1 MKPTPKPVC
10 RTLAAALALALAL
23 TAGCT
28 IRPEPL
34 SDDEHRARVAEDR
47 KAIASEF
54 VPVSAPLTLPEAIAR
69 ALKYNYENRLALM
82 ESVLQDRQLSVAN
95 FAMLPRLAVNAGYS
109 ARDNDLASVSQDVYP
124 ERHPRENNYQT
135 SNDRAHHFADLTFT
149 WNLLD
154 FGVGYYQARQQADR
168 VLVARERRRKV
179 VNNIVKEVTA
189 AYWRAATAE
198 RLLPQVRPVLARAE
212 QALRASRSIEQDQLQ
227 PLIPTL
233 EYRRNL
239 LQVVGQ
245 LRKLAADLEV
255 SKAQLAGLINVPAG
269 APLPI
274 AVPARS
280 EALPGAMQASL
291 EQLETV
297 GLHYRPDLREEA
309 YQARID
315 RLGDDAK
322 RTLQTASVIGKE
334 FSGAILS
341 AVAVADERDALSS
354 PRLAAALDALR
365 AGEFVH
371 ETALYPEVE
380 YAFKHP
386 LTQEVAYRSQLGARR
401 AQVHAAVARA
411 IEQLHA
417 DKLDERAALLAY
429 HWEQA
434 GEALVAAQWYAR
446 SARVAGFDS
455 PVEAVRHWEK
465 VWEILAAA
473 PPSDAGVTLRR
484 EAATQLLL
492 FGWRLGMSG
501 ERVSEIFAAGNQ
513 LARAAGDVRE
523 QVCLHYS
530 FALFHALDGDP
541 RRGFPIFEAG
551 VAMADATGEPELRSH
566 GVIDAPLRAAV
577 WDRGLRELVGPSAL
591 ALAAAA

>member
-274 AVPARS
+274 AVPSRS

-315 RLGDDAK
+315 RLGVRKEMIRLLPGLSLLGSTSYDSNSYLLNRTWAEAGVRATWNLVNLAAGPSTIDAAEAQVEVDLWRRRALSIAAIVQINVAWQQYRRALDGYDSADALNDIEGK
-322 RTLQTASVIGKE
+322 LLRAVANAETAE
-334 FSGAILS
+334 AQSGFDRIRRELS
-341 AVAVADERDALSS
+341 ALSAQLDRDRALAE
-354 PRLAAALDALR
+354 LYAALANVYVSVGIDPYDGPIDGVELPEMTRTVAANLALWR
-365 AGEFVH
+365 AGR
-371 ETALYPEVE
+371 LPE
-380 YAFKHP
+380 
-386 LTQEVAYRSQLGARR
+386 
-401 AQVHAAVARA
+401 
-411 IEQLHA
+411 
-417 DKLDERAALLAY
+417 AALK
-429 HWEQA
+429 
-434 GEALVAAQWYAR
+434 AAT
-446 SARVAGFDS
+446 
-455 PVEAVRHWEK
+455 E
-465 VWEILAAA
+465 AAA
-473 PPSDAGVTLRR
+473 PP
-484 EAATQLLL
+484 AAPATADQP
-492 FGWRLGMSG
+492 
-501 ERVSEIFAAGNQ
+501 VPVPVPATAPK
-513 LARAAGDVRE
+513 LAD
-523 QVCLHYS
+523 
-530 FALFHALDGDP
+530 
-541 RRGFPIFEAG
+541 
-551 VAMADATGEPELRSH
+551 TGASR
-566 GVIDAPLRAAV
+566 
-577 WDRGLRELVGPSAL
+577 
-591 ALAAAA
+591 

>member
-315 RLGDDAK
+315 RLGVRKEMIRLLPGLSLLGSTSYDSNSYLLNRTWAEAGVRATWNLVNLAAGPSTIDAAEAQVEVDLWRRRALSIAAIVQINVAWQQYRRALDGYDSADALNDIEGK
-322 RTLQTASVIGKE
+322 LLRAVANAETAE
-334 FSGAILS
+334 AQSGFDRIRRELS
-341 AVAVADERDALSS
+341 ALSAQLDRDRALAE
-354 PRLAAALDALR
+354 LYAALANVYVSVGIDPYDGPIDGVELPEMTRTVAANLALWR
-365 AGEFVH
+365 AGR
-371 ETALYPEVE
+371 LPE
-380 YAFKHP
+380 
-386 LTQEVAYRSQLGARR
+386 
-401 AQVHAAVARA
+401 
-411 IEQLHA
+411 
-417 DKLDERAALLAY
+417 AALK
-429 HWEQA
+429 
-434 GEALVAAQWYAR
+434 AAT
-446 SARVAGFDS
+446 
-455 PVEAVRHWEK
+455 E
-465 VWEILAAA
+465 AAA
-473 PPSDAGVTLRR
+473 PP
-484 EAATQLLL
+484 AAPATADQP
-492 FGWRLGMSG
+492 
-501 ERVSEIFAAGNQ
+501 VPTPATAPK
-513 LARAAGDVRE
+513 LAD
-523 QVCLHYS
+523 
-530 FALFHALDGDP
+530 
-541 RRGFPIFEAG
+541 
-551 VAMADATGEPELRSH
+551 TGASR
-566 GVIDAPLRAAV
+566 
-577 WDRGLRELVGPSAL
+577 
-591 ALAAAA
+591 

>member
-315 RLGDDAK
+315 RLGVRKEMIRLLPGLSLLGSTSYDSNSYLLNRTWAEAGVRATWNLVNLAAGPSTIDAAEAQVEVDLWRRRALSIAAIVQINVAWQQYRRALDGYDSADALNDIEGK
-322 RTLQTASVIGKE
+322 LLRAVANAETAE
-334 FSGAILS
+334 AQSGFDRIRRELS
-341 AVAVADERDALSS
+341 ALSAQLDRDRALAE
-354 PRLAAALDALR
+354 LYAALANVYVSVGIDPYDGPIDGVELPEMTRTVAANLALWR
-365 AGEFVH
+365 AGR
-371 ETALYPEVE
+371 LPE
-380 YAFKHP
+380 
-386 LTQEVAYRSQLGARR
+386 
-401 AQVHAAVARA
+401 
-411 IEQLHA
+411 
-417 DKLDERAALLAY
+417 AALK
-429 HWEQA
+429 
-434 GEALVAAQWYAR
+434 AAT
-446 SARVAGFDS
+446 
-455 PVEAVRHWEK
+455 E
-465 VWEILAAA
+465 AAA
-473 PPSDAGVTLRR
+473 PP
-484 EAATQLLL
+484 AAPATADQP
-492 FGWRLGMSG
+492 
-501 ERVSEIFAAGNQ
+501 VPVPVPATAPK
-513 LARAAGDVRE
+513 LAD
-523 QVCLHYS
+523 
-530 FALFHALDGDP
+530 
-541 RRGFPIFEAG
+541 
-551 VAMADATGEPELRSH
+551 TGASR
-566 GVIDAPLRAAV
+566 
-577 WDRGLRELVGPSAL
+577 
-591 ALAAAA
+591 

>member
-1 MKPTPKPVC
+1 MPNRTLRPGPVPIMKPTPKPVC
-10 RTLAAALALALAL
+10 RTLAAALALAL

-274 AVPARS
+274 AVPTRS

-315 RLGDDAK
+315 RLGVRKEMIRLLPGLSLLGSTSYDSNSYLLNRTWAEAGVRATWNLVNLAAGPSTIDAAEAQVEVDLW
-322 RTLQTASVIGKE
+322 R
-334 FSGAILS
+334 
-341 AVAVADERDALSS
+341 RRALSI
-354 PRLAAALDALR
+354 AAI
-365 AGEFVH
+365 V
-371 ETALYPEVE
+371 
-380 YAFKHP
+380 
-386 LTQEVAYRSQLGARR
+386 QINVAWQQYRR
-401 AQVHAAVARA
+401 
-411 IEQLHA
+411 
-417 DKLDERAALLAY
+417 
-429 HWEQA
+429 
-434 GEALVAAQWYAR
+434 
-446 SARVAGFDS
+446 
-455 PVEAVRHWEK
+455 
-465 VWEILAAA
+465 
-473 PPSDAGVTLRR
+473 
-484 EAATQLLL
+484 
-492 FGWRLGMSG
+492 
-501 ERVSEIFAAGNQ
+501 
-513 LARAAGDVRE
+513 
-523 QVCLHYS
+523 
-530 FALFHALDGDP
+530 ALDGYDS
-541 RRGFPIFEAG
+541 
-551 VAMADATGEPELRSH
+551 ADALNDIEGKL
-566 GVIDAPLRAAV
+566 LRAVANAETAEAQSGF
-577 WDRGLRELVGPSAL
+577 DRIRRELSAL
-591 ALAAAA
+591 SAQLDRDRALAELYAALANVYVSVGIDPYDGPIDGVELPEMTRTVAANLALWRAGRLPEAALKAATEAAVPPAAPATADQPVPTPATAPKLADTGASR

>member
-10 RTLAAALALALAL
+10 RTLAAALALAL

-280 EALPGAMQASL
+280 EALPGAMQATL

-315 RLGDDAK
+315 RLGVRKEMIRLLPGLSLLGSTSYDSNSYLLNRTWAEAGVRATWNLVNLAAGPSTIDAAEAQVEVDLWRRRALSIAAIVQINVAWQQYRRALDGYDSADALNDIEGK
-322 RTLQTASVIGKE
+322 LLRAVANAETAE
-334 FSGAILS
+334 AQSGFDRIRRELS
-341 AVAVADERDALSS
+341 ALSAQLDRDRALAE
-354 PRLAAALDALR
+354 LYAALANVYVSVGIDPYDGPIDGVELPEMTRTVAANLALWR
-365 AGEFVH
+365 AGR
-371 ETALYPEVE
+371 LPE
-380 YAFKHP
+380 
-386 LTQEVAYRSQLGARR
+386 
-401 AQVHAAVARA
+401 
-411 IEQLHA
+411 
-417 DKLDERAALLAY
+417 AALK
-429 HWEQA
+429 
-434 GEALVAAQWYAR
+434 AAT
-446 SARVAGFDS
+446 
-455 PVEAVRHWEK
+455 E
-465 VWEILAAA
+465 AAA
-473 PPSDAGVTLRR
+473 PP
-484 EAATQLLL
+484 AAPATADQP
-492 FGWRLGMSG
+492 
-501 ERVSEIFAAGNQ
+501 VPVPATAPK
-513 LARAAGDVRE
+513 LAD
-523 QVCLHYS
+523 
-530 FALFHALDGDP
+530 
-541 RRGFPIFEAG
+541 
-551 VAMADATGEPELRSH
+551 TGASR
-566 GVIDAPLRAAV
+566 
-577 WDRGLRELVGPSAL
+577 
-591 ALAAAA
+591 

>member
-274 AVPARS
+274 AVPSRS

-315 RLGDDAK
+315 RLGVRKEMIRLLPGLSLLGSTSYDSNSYLLNRTWAEAGVRATWNLVNLAAGPSTIDAAEAQVEVDLWRRRALSIAAIVQINVAWQQYRRALDGYDSADALNDIEGK
-322 RTLQTASVIGKE
+322 LLRAVANAETAE
-334 FSGAILS
+334 AQSGFDRIRRELS
-341 AVAVADERDALSS
+341 ALSAQLDRDRALAE
-354 PRLAAALDALR
+354 LYAALANVYVSVGIDPYDGPIDGVELPEMTRTVAANLALWR
-365 AGEFVH
+365 AGR
-371 ETALYPEVE
+371 LPE
-380 YAFKHP
+380 
-386 LTQEVAYRSQLGARR
+386 
-401 AQVHAAVARA
+401 
-411 IEQLHA
+411 
-417 DKLDERAALLAY
+417 AALK
-429 HWEQA
+429 
-434 GEALVAAQWYAR
+434 AAT
-446 SARVAGFDS
+446 
-455 PVEAVRHWEK
+455 E
-465 VWEILAAA
+465 AAA
-473 PPSDAGVTLRR
+473 PP
-484 EAATQLLL
+484 AAPATADQP
-492 FGWRLGMSG
+492 
-501 ERVSEIFAAGNQ
+501 VPTPATAPK
-513 LARAAGDVRE
+513 LAD
-523 QVCLHYS
+523 
-530 FALFHALDGDP
+530 
-541 RRGFPIFEAG
+541 
-551 VAMADATGEPELRSH
+551 TGASR
-566 GVIDAPLRAAV
+566 
-577 WDRGLRELVGPSAL
+577 
-591 ALAAAA
+591 

>member
-10 RTLAAALALALAL
+10 RTLAAALALAL

-274 AVPARS
+274 AVPSRS

-315 RLGDDAK
+315 RLGVRKEMIRLLPGLSLLGSTSYDSNSYLLNRTWAEAGVRATWNLVNLAAGPSTIDAAEAQVEVDLWRRRALSIAAIVQINVAWQQYRRALDGYDSADALNDIEGK
-322 RTLQTASVIGKE
+322 LLRAVANAETAE
-334 FSGAILS
+334 AQSGFDRIRRELS
-341 AVAVADERDALSS
+341 ALSAQLDRDRALAE
-354 PRLAAALDALR
+354 LYAALANVYVSVGIDPYDGPIDGVELPEMTRTVAANLALWR
-365 AGEFVH
+365 AGR
-371 ETALYPEVE
+371 LPEV
-380 YAFKHP
+380 ALK
-386 LTQEVAYRSQLGARR
+386 
-401 AQVHAAVARA
+401 AAT
-411 IEQLHA
+411 E
-417 DKLDERAALLAY
+417 
-429 HWEQA
+429 
-434 GEALVAAQWYAR
+434 
-446 SARVAGFDS
+446 
-455 PVEAVRHWEK
+455 
-465 VWEILAAA
+465 AAA
-473 PPSDAGVTLRR
+473 PP
-484 EAATQLLL
+484 AAPATADQP
-492 FGWRLGMSG
+492 
-501 ERVSEIFAAGNQ
+501 VPVPVPATAPK
-513 LARAAGDVRE
+513 LAD
-523 QVCLHYS
+523 
-530 FALFHALDGDP
+530 
-541 RRGFPIFEAG
+541 
-551 VAMADATGEPELRSH
+551 TGASR
-566 GVIDAPLRAAV
+566 
-577 WDRGLRELVGPSAL
+577 
-591 ALAAAA
+591 

>member
-10 RTLAAALALALAL
+10 RTLAAALALAL

-274 AVPARS
+274 AVPTRS

-315 RLGDDAK
+315 RLGVRKEMIRLLPGLSLLGSTSYDSNSYLLNRTWAEAGVRATWNLVNLAAGPSTIDAAEAQVEVDLW
-322 RTLQTASVIGKE
+322 R
-334 FSGAILS
+334 
-341 AVAVADERDALSS
+341 RRALSI
-354 PRLAAALDALR
+354 AAI
-365 AGEFVH
+365 V
-371 ETALYPEVE
+371 
-380 YAFKHP
+380 
-386 LTQEVAYRSQLGARR
+386 QINVAWQQYRR
-401 AQVHAAVARA
+401 
-411 IEQLHA
+411 
-417 DKLDERAALLAY
+417 
-429 HWEQA
+429 
-434 GEALVAAQWYAR
+434 
-446 SARVAGFDS
+446 
-455 PVEAVRHWEK
+455 
-465 VWEILAAA
+465 
-473 PPSDAGVTLRR
+473 
-484 EAATQLLL
+484 
-492 FGWRLGMSG
+492 
-501 ERVSEIFAAGNQ
+501 
-513 LARAAGDVRE
+513 
-523 QVCLHYS
+523 
-530 FALFHALDGDP
+530 ALDGYDS
-541 RRGFPIFEAG
+541 
-551 VAMADATGEPELRSH
+551 ADALNDIEGKL
-566 GVIDAPLRAAV
+566 LRAVANAETAEAQSGF
-577 WDRGLRELVGPSAL
+577 DRIRRELSAL
-591 ALAAAA
+591 SAQLDRDRALAELYAALANVYVSVGIDPYDGPIDGVELPEMTRTVAANLALWRAGRLPEAALKAATEAAVPPAAPATADQPVPTPATAPKLADTGASR

>member
-10 RTLAAALALALAL
+10 RTLAAALALAL

-274 AVPARS
+274 AVPSRS

-315 RLGDDAK
+315 RLGVRKEMIRLLPGLSLLGSTSYDSNSYLLNRTWAEAGVRATWNLVNLAAGPSTIDAAEAQVEVDLWRRRALSIAAIVQINVAWQQYRRALDGYDSADALNDIEGK
-322 RTLQTASVIGKE
+322 LLRAVANAETAE
-334 FSGAILS
+334 AQSGFDRIRRELS
-341 AVAVADERDALSS
+341 ALSAQLDRDRALAE
-354 PRLAAALDALR
+354 LYAALANVYVSVGIDPYDGPIDGVELPEMTRTVAANLALWR
-365 AGEFVH
+365 AGR
-371 ETALYPEVE
+371 LPE
-380 YAFKHP
+380 
-386 LTQEVAYRSQLGARR
+386 
-401 AQVHAAVARA
+401 
-411 IEQLHA
+411 
-417 DKLDERAALLAY
+417 AALK
-429 HWEQA
+429 
-434 GEALVAAQWYAR
+434 AAT
-446 SARVAGFDS
+446 
-455 PVEAVRHWEK
+455 E
-465 VWEILAAA
+465 AAA
-473 PPSDAGVTLRR
+473 PP
-484 EAATQLLL
+484 AAPATADQP
-492 FGWRLGMSG
+492 
-501 ERVSEIFAAGNQ
+501 VPVPTPATAPK
-513 LARAAGDVRE
+513 LAD
-523 QVCLHYS
+523 
-530 FALFHALDGDP
+530 
-541 RRGFPIFEAG
+541 
-551 VAMADATGEPELRSH
+551 TGASR
-566 GVIDAPLRAAV
+566 
-577 WDRGLRELVGPSAL
+577 
-591 ALAAAA
+591 

>member
-10 RTLAAALALALAL
+10 RTLAATLALALAL

-47 KAIASEF
+47 KAITSEF

-274 AVPARS
+274 AVPSRS

-315 RLGDDAK
+315 RLGVRKEMIRLLPGLSLLGSTSYDSNSYLLNRTWAEAGVRATWNLVNLAAGPSTIDAAEAQVEVDLWRRRALSIAAIVQINVAWQQYRRALDGYDSADALNDIEGK
-322 RTLQTASVIGKE
+322 LLRAVANAETAE
-334 FSGAILS
+334 AQSGFDRIRRELS
-341 AVAVADERDALSS
+341 ALSAQLDRDRALAE
-354 PRLAAALDALR
+354 LYAALANVYVSVGIDPYDGPIDGVELPEMTRTVAANLALWR
-365 AGEFVH
+365 AGR
-371 ETALYPEVE
+371 LPE
-380 YAFKHP
+380 
-386 LTQEVAYRSQLGARR
+386 
-401 AQVHAAVARA
+401 
-411 IEQLHA
+411 
-417 DKLDERAALLAY
+417 AALK
-429 HWEQA
+429 
-434 GEALVAAQWYAR
+434 AAT
-446 SARVAGFDS
+446 
-455 PVEAVRHWEK
+455 E
-465 VWEILAAA
+465 AAA
-473 PPSDAGVTLRR
+473 PP
-484 EAATQLLL
+484 AAPATADQP
-492 FGWRLGMSG
+492 
-501 ERVSEIFAAGNQ
+501 VPTPATAPK
-513 LARAAGDVRE
+513 LAD
-523 QVCLHYS
+523 
-530 FALFHALDGDP
+530 
-541 RRGFPIFEAG
+541 
-551 VAMADATGEPELRSH
+551 TGASR
-566 GVIDAPLRAAV
+566 
-577 WDRGLRELVGPSAL
+577 
-591 ALAAAA
+591 

>member
-274 AVPARS
+274 AVPSRS

-315 RLGDDAK
+315 RLGVRKEMIRLLPGLSLLGSTSYDSNSYLLNRTWAEAGVRATWNLVNLAAGPSTIDAAEAQVEVDLW
-322 RTLQTASVIGKE
+322 R
-334 FSGAILS
+334 
-341 AVAVADERDALSS
+341 RRALSI
-354 PRLAAALDALR
+354 AAI
-365 AGEFVH
+365 V
-371 ETALYPEVE
+371 
-380 YAFKHP
+380 
-386 LTQEVAYRSQLGARR
+386 QINVAWQQYRR
-401 AQVHAAVARA
+401 
-411 IEQLHA
+411 
-417 DKLDERAALLAY
+417 
-429 HWEQA
+429 
-434 GEALVAAQWYAR
+434 
-446 SARVAGFDS
+446 
-455 PVEAVRHWEK
+455 
-465 VWEILAAA
+465 
-473 PPSDAGVTLRR
+473 
-484 EAATQLLL
+484 
-492 FGWRLGMSG
+492 
-501 ERVSEIFAAGNQ
+501 
-513 LARAAGDVRE
+513 
-523 QVCLHYS
+523 
-530 FALFHALDGDP
+530 ALDGYDS
-541 RRGFPIFEAG
+541 
-551 VAMADATGEPELRSH
+551 ADALNDIEGKL
-566 GVIDAPLRAAV
+566 LRAVANAETAEAQSGF
-577 WDRGLRELVGPSAL
+577 DRIRRELSAL
-591 ALAAAA
+591 SAQLDRDRALAELYAALANVYVSVGIDPYDGPIDGVELPEMTRTVAANLALWRAGRLPEAALKAATEAAVPPAAPATADQPVPTPATAPKLADTGASR

>member
-274 AVPARS
+274 AVPSRS

-315 RLGDDAK
+315 RLGVRKEMIRLLPGLSLLGSTSYDSNSYLLNRTWAEAGVRATWNLVNLAAGPSTIDAAEAQVEVDLWRRRALSIAAIVQINVAWQQYRRALDGYDSADALNDIEGK
-322 RTLQTASVIGKE
+322 LLRAVANAETAE
-334 FSGAILS
+334 AQSGFDRIRRELS
-341 AVAVADERDALSS
+341 ALSAQLDRDRALAE
-354 PRLAAALDALR
+354 LYAALANVYVSVGIDPYDGPIDGVELPEMTRTVAANLALWR
-365 AGEFVH
+365 AGR
-371 ETALYPEVE
+371 LPE
-380 YAFKHP
+380 
-386 LTQEVAYRSQLGARR
+386 
-401 AQVHAAVARA
+401 
-411 IEQLHA
+411 
-417 DKLDERAALLAY
+417 AALK
-429 HWEQA
+429 
-434 GEALVAAQWYAR
+434 AAT
-446 SARVAGFDS
+446 
-455 PVEAVRHWEK
+455 E
-465 VWEILAAA
+465 AAA
-473 PPSDAGVTLRR
+473 PP
-484 EAATQLLL
+484 AAPATADQP
-492 FGWRLGMSG
+492 
-501 ERVSEIFAAGNQ
+501 VPVPATAPK
-513 LARAAGDVRE
+513 LAD
-523 QVCLHYS
+523 
-530 FALFHALDGDP
+530 
-541 RRGFPIFEAG
+541 
-551 VAMADATGEPELRSH
+551 TGASR
-566 GVIDAPLRAAV
+566 
-577 WDRGLRELVGPSAL
+577 
-591 ALAAAA
+591 

>member
-10 RTLAAALALALAL
+10 RTLAAALALAL

-274 AVPARS
+274 AVPSRS

-315 RLGDDAK
+315 RLGVRKEMIRLLPGLSLLGSTSYDSNSYLLNRTWAEAGVRATWNLVNLAAGPSTIDAAEAQVEVDLWRRRALSIAAIVQINVAWQQYRRALDGYDSADALNAIEGK
-322 RTLQTASVIGKE
+322 LLRAVANAETAE
-334 FSGAILS
+334 AQSGFDRIRRELS
-341 AVAVADERDALSS
+341 ALSAQLDRDRALAE
-354 PRLAAALDALR
+354 LYAALANVYVSVGIDPYDGPIDGVELPEMTRTVAANLALWR
-365 AGEFVH
+365 AGR
-371 ETALYPEVE
+371 LPE
-380 YAFKHP
+380 
-386 LTQEVAYRSQLGARR
+386 
-401 AQVHAAVARA
+401 
-411 IEQLHA
+411 
-417 DKLDERAALLAY
+417 AALK
-429 HWEQA
+429 
-434 GEALVAAQWYAR
+434 AAT
-446 SARVAGFDS
+446 
-455 PVEAVRHWEK
+455 E
-465 VWEILAAA
+465 AAA
-473 PPSDAGVTLRR
+473 PP
-484 EAATQLLL
+484 AAPATADQP
-492 FGWRLGMSG
+492 
-501 ERVSEIFAAGNQ
+501 VPVPVPATAPK
-513 LARAAGDVRE
+513 LAD
-523 QVCLHYS
+523 
-530 FALFHALDGDP
+530 
-541 RRGFPIFEAG
+541 
-551 VAMADATGEPELRSH
+551 TGASR
-566 GVIDAPLRAAV
+566 
-577 WDRGLRELVGPSAL
+577 
-591 ALAAAA
+591 

>member
-10 RTLAAALALALAL
+10 RTLAAALALAL

-315 RLGDDAK
+315 RLGVRKEMIRLLPGLSLLGSTSYDSNSYLLNRTWAEAGVRATWNLVNLAAGPSTIDAAEAQVEVDLWRRRALSIAAIVQINVAWQQYRRALDGYDSADALNDIEGK
-322 RTLQTASVIGKE
+322 LLRAVANAETAE
-334 FSGAILS
+334 AQSGFDRIRRELS
-341 AVAVADERDALSS
+341 ALSAQLDRDRALAE
-354 PRLAAALDALR
+354 LYAALANVYVSVGIDPYDGPIDGVELPEMTRTVAANLALWR
-365 AGEFVH
+365 AGR
-371 ETALYPEVE
+371 LPE
-380 YAFKHP
+380 
-386 LTQEVAYRSQLGARR
+386 
-401 AQVHAAVARA
+401 
-411 IEQLHA
+411 
-417 DKLDERAALLAY
+417 AALK
-429 HWEQA
+429 
-434 GEALVAAQWYAR
+434 AAT
-446 SARVAGFDS
+446 
-455 PVEAVRHWEK
+455 E
-465 VWEILAAA
+465 AAA
-473 PPSDAGVTLRR
+473 PP
-484 EAATQLLL
+484 AAPATADQP
-492 FGWRLGMSG
+492 
-501 ERVSEIFAAGNQ
+501 VPTPATAPK
-513 LARAAGDVRE
+513 LAD
-523 QVCLHYS
+523 
-530 FALFHALDGDP
+530 
-541 RRGFPIFEAG
+541 
-551 VAMADATGEPELRSH
+551 TGASR
-566 GVIDAPLRAAV
+566 
-577 WDRGLRELVGPSAL
+577 
-591 ALAAAA
+591 

>member
-109 ARDNDLASVSQDVYP
+109 ARDNDLASFSQDVYP

-274 AVPARS
+274 AVPSRS

-315 RLGDDAK
+315 RLGVRKEMIRLLPGLSLLGSTSYDSNSYLLNRTWAEAGVRATWNLVNLAAGPSTIDAAEAQVEVDLW
-322 RTLQTASVIGKE
+322 R
-334 FSGAILS
+334 
-341 AVAVADERDALSS
+341 RRALSI
-354 PRLAAALDALR
+354 AAI
-365 AGEFVH
+365 V
-371 ETALYPEVE
+371 
-380 YAFKHP
+380 
-386 LTQEVAYRSQLGARR
+386 QINVAWQQYRR
-401 AQVHAAVARA
+401 
-411 IEQLHA
+411 
-417 DKLDERAALLAY
+417 
-429 HWEQA
+429 
-434 GEALVAAQWYAR
+434 
-446 SARVAGFDS
+446 
-455 PVEAVRHWEK
+455 
-465 VWEILAAA
+465 
-473 PPSDAGVTLRR
+473 
-484 EAATQLLL
+484 
-492 FGWRLGMSG
+492 
-501 ERVSEIFAAGNQ
+501 
-513 LARAAGDVRE
+513 
-523 QVCLHYS
+523 
-530 FALFHALDGDP
+530 ALDGYDS
-541 RRGFPIFEAG
+541 
-551 VAMADATGEPELRSH
+551 ADALNDIEGKL
-566 GVIDAPLRAAV
+566 LRAVANAETAEAQSGF
-577 WDRGLRELVGPSAL
+577 DRIRRELSAL
-591 ALAAAA
+591 SAQLDRDRALAELYAALANVYVSVGIDPYDGPIDGVELPEMTRTVAANLALWRAGRLPEAALKAATEAAVPPAAPATADQPVPTPATAPKLADTGASR

>member
-10 RTLAAALALALAL
+10 RTLAAALALAL

-274 AVPARS
+274 AVPSRS

-315 RLGDDAK
+315 RLGVRKEMIRLLPGLSLLGSTSYDSNSYLLNRTWAEAGVRATWNLVNLAAGPSTIDAAEAQVEVDLWRRRALSIAAIVQINVAWQQYRRALDGYDSADALNDIEGK
-322 RTLQTASVIGKE
+322 LLRAVANAETAE
-334 FSGAILS
+334 AQSGFDRIRRELS
-341 AVAVADERDALSS
+341 ALSAQLDRDRALAE
-354 PRLAAALDALR
+354 LYAALANVYVSVGIDPYDGPIDGVELPEMTRTVAANLALWR
-365 AGEFVH
+365 AGR
-371 ETALYPEVE
+371 LPE
-380 YAFKHP
+380 
-386 LTQEVAYRSQLGARR
+386 
-401 AQVHAAVARA
+401 
-411 IEQLHA
+411 
-417 DKLDERAALLAY
+417 AALK
-429 HWEQA
+429 
-434 GEALVAAQWYAR
+434 AAT
-446 SARVAGFDS
+446 
-455 PVEAVRHWEK
+455 E
-465 VWEILAAA
+465 AAA
-473 PPSDAGVTLRR
+473 PP
-484 EAATQLLL
+484 AAPATADQP
-492 FGWRLGMSG
+492 
-501 ERVSEIFAAGNQ
+501 VPTPATAPK
-513 LARAAGDVRE
+513 LAD
-523 QVCLHYS
+523 
-530 FALFHALDGDP
+530 
-541 RRGFPIFEAG
+541 
-551 VAMADATGEPELRSH
+551 TGASR
-566 GVIDAPLRAAV
+566 
-577 WDRGLRELVGPSAL
+577 
-591 ALAAAA
+591 

>member
-274 AVPARS
+274 AVPSRS

-315 RLGDDAK
+315 RLGVRKEMIRLLPGLSLLGSTSYDSNSYLLNRTWAEAGVRATWNLVNLAAGPSTIDAAEAQVEVDLWRRRALSIAAIVQINVAWQQYRRALDGYDSADALNDIEGK
-322 RTLQTASVIGKE
+322 LLRAVANAETAE
-334 FSGAILS
+334 AQSGFDRIRRELS
-341 AVAVADERDALSS
+341 ALSAQLDRDRALAE
-354 PRLAAALDALR
+354 LYAALANVYVSVGIDPYDGPIDGVELPEMTRTVAGNLALWR
-365 AGEFVH
+365 AGR
-371 ETALYPEVE
+371 LPEV
-380 YAFKHP
+380 ALK
-386 LTQEVAYRSQLGARR
+386 
-401 AQVHAAVARA
+401 AAT
-411 IEQLHA
+411 E
-417 DKLDERAALLAY
+417 
-429 HWEQA
+429 
-434 GEALVAAQWYAR
+434 
-446 SARVAGFDS
+446 
-455 PVEAVRHWEK
+455 
-465 VWEILAAA
+465 AAA
-473 PPSDAGVTLRR
+473 PP
-484 EAATQLLL
+484 AAPATADQP
-492 FGWRLGMSG
+492 
-501 ERVSEIFAAGNQ
+501 VPVPATAPK
-513 LARAAGDVRE
+513 LAD
-523 QVCLHYS
+523 
-530 FALFHALDGDP
+530 
-541 RRGFPIFEAG
+541 
-551 VAMADATGEPELRSH
+551 TGASR
-566 GVIDAPLRAAV
+566 
-577 WDRGLRELVGPSAL
+577 
-591 ALAAAA
+591 

>member
-10 RTLAAALALALAL
+10 RTLAAALALAL

-315 RLGDDAK
+315 RLGVRKEMIRLLPGLSLLGSTSYDSNSYLLNRTWAEAGVRATWNLVNLAAGPSTIDAAEAQVEVDLWRRRALSIAAIVQINVAWQQYRRALDGYDSADALNDIEGK
-322 RTLQTASVIGKE
+322 LLRAVANAETAE
-334 FSGAILS
+334 AQSGFDRIRRELS
-341 AVAVADERDALSS
+341 ALSAQLDRDRALAE
-354 PRLAAALDALR
+354 LYAALANVYVSVGIDPYDGPIDGVELPEMTRTVAANLALWR
-365 AGEFVH
+365 AGR
-371 ETALYPEVE
+371 LPE
-380 YAFKHP
+380 
-386 LTQEVAYRSQLGARR
+386 
-401 AQVHAAVARA
+401 
-411 IEQLHA
+411 
-417 DKLDERAALLAY
+417 AALK
-429 HWEQA
+429 
-434 GEALVAAQWYAR
+434 AAT
-446 SARVAGFDS
+446 
-455 PVEAVRHWEK
+455 E
-465 VWEILAAA
+465 AAA
-473 PPSDAGVTLRR
+473 PP
-484 EAATQLLL
+484 AAPATADQP
-492 FGWRLGMSG
+492 
-501 ERVSEIFAAGNQ
+501 VPVPATAPK
-513 LARAAGDVRE
+513 LAD
-523 QVCLHYS
+523 
-530 FALFHALDGDP
+530 
-541 RRGFPIFEAG
+541 
-551 VAMADATGEPELRSH
+551 TGASR
-566 GVIDAPLRAAV
+566 
-577 WDRGLRELVGPSAL
+577 
-591 ALAAAA
+591 

>member
-10 RTLAAALALALAL
+10 RTLAAALALAL

-274 AVPARS
+274 AVPSRS

-315 RLGDDAK
+315 RLGVRKEMIRLLPGLSLLGSTSYDSNSYLLNRTWAEAGVRATWNLVNLAAGPSTIDAAEAQVEVDLWRRRALSIAAIVQINVAWQQYRRALDGYDSADALNDIEGK
-322 RTLQTASVIGKE
+322 LLRAVANAETAE
-334 FSGAILS
+334 AQSGFDRIRRELS
-341 AVAVADERDALSS
+341 ALSAQLDRDRALAE
-354 PRLAAALDALR
+354 LYAALANVYVSVGIDPYDGPIDGVELPEMTRTVAGNLALWR
-365 AGEFVH
+365 AGR
-371 ETALYPEVE
+371 LPE
-380 YAFKHP
+380 
-386 LTQEVAYRSQLGARR
+386 
-401 AQVHAAVARA
+401 
-411 IEQLHA
+411 
-417 DKLDERAALLAY
+417 AALK
-429 HWEQA
+429 
-434 GEALVAAQWYAR
+434 AAT
-446 SARVAGFDS
+446 
-455 PVEAVRHWEK
+455 E
-465 VWEILAAA
+465 AAA
-473 PPSDAGVTLRR
+473 PP
-484 EAATQLLL
+484 AAPATADQP
-492 FGWRLGMSG
+492 
-501 ERVSEIFAAGNQ
+501 VPVPTPATAPK
-513 LARAAGDVRE
+513 LAD
-523 QVCLHYS
+523 
-530 FALFHALDGDP
+530 
-541 RRGFPIFEAG
+541 
-551 VAMADATGEPELRSH
+551 TGASR
-566 GVIDAPLRAAV
+566 
-577 WDRGLRELVGPSAL
+577 
-591 ALAAAA
+591 

>member
-274 AVPARS
+274 AVPSPS

-315 RLGDDAK
+315 RLGVRKEMIRLLPGLSLLGSTSYDSNSYLLNRTWAEAGVRATWNLVNLAAGPSTIDAAEAQVEVDLWRRRALSIAAIVQINVAWQQYRRALDGYDSADALNDIEGK
-322 RTLQTASVIGKE
+322 LLRAVANAETAE
-334 FSGAILS
+334 AQSGFDRIRRELS
-341 AVAVADERDALSS
+341 ALSAQLDRDRALAELYEALANIYVSVGIDPYDGPIDGVELPEMTRTVAANLALW
-354 PRLAAALDALR
+354 R
-365 AGEFVH
+365 AGR
-371 ETALYPEVE
+371 LPEV
-380 YAFKHP
+380 ALK
-386 LTQEVAYRSQLGARR
+386 
-401 AQVHAAVARA
+401 AAT
-411 IEQLHA
+411 E
-417 DKLDERAALLAY
+417 
-429 HWEQA
+429 
-434 GEALVAAQWYAR
+434 
-446 SARVAGFDS
+446 
-455 PVEAVRHWEK
+455 
-465 VWEILAAA
+465 AAA
-473 PPSDAGVTLRR
+473 PP
-484 EAATQLLL
+484 AAPATADQP
-492 FGWRLGMSG
+492 
-501 ERVSEIFAAGNQ
+501 VPVPVPATAPK
-513 LARAAGDVRE
+513 LAD
-523 QVCLHYS
+523 
-530 FALFHALDGDP
+530 
-541 RRGFPIFEAG
+541 
-551 VAMADATGEPELRSH
+551 TGASR
-566 GVIDAPLRAAV
+566 
-577 WDRGLRELVGPSAL
+577 
-591 ALAAAA
+591 

>member
-274 AVPARS
+274 AVPSRS

-315 RLGDDAK
+315 RLGVRKEMIRLLPGLSLLGSTSYDSNSYLLNRTWAEAGVRATWNLVNLAAGPSTIDAAEAQVEVDLWRRRALSIAAIVQINVAWQQYRRALDGYDSADALNDIEGK
-322 RTLQTASVIGKE
+322 LLRAVANAETAE
-334 FSGAILS
+334 AQSGFDRIRRELS
-341 AVAVADERDALSS
+341 ALSAQLDRDRALAE
-354 PRLAAALDALR
+354 LYAALANVYVSVGIDPYDGPIDGVELPEMTRTVAGNLALWR
-365 AGEFVH
+365 AGR
-371 ETALYPEVE
+371 LPE
-380 YAFKHP
+380 
-386 LTQEVAYRSQLGARR
+386 
-401 AQVHAAVARA
+401 
-411 IEQLHA
+411 
-417 DKLDERAALLAY
+417 AALK
-429 HWEQA
+429 
-434 GEALVAAQWYAR
+434 AAT
-446 SARVAGFDS
+446 
-455 PVEAVRHWEK
+455 E
-465 VWEILAAA
+465 AAA
-473 PPSDAGVTLRR
+473 PP
-484 EAATQLLL
+484 AAPATADQP
-492 FGWRLGMSG
+492 
-501 ERVSEIFAAGNQ
+501 VPVPVPATAPK
-513 LARAAGDVRE
+513 LAD
-523 QVCLHYS
+523 
-530 FALFHALDGDP
+530 
-541 RRGFPIFEAG
+541 
-551 VAMADATGEPELRSH
+551 TGASR
-566 GVIDAPLRAAV
+566 
-577 WDRGLRELVGPSAL
+577 
-591 ALAAAA
+591 

>member
-274 AVPARS
+274 AVPSRS

-315 RLGDDAK
+315 RLGVRKEMIRLLPGLSLLGSTSYDSNSYLLNRTWAEAGVRATWNLVNLAAGPSTIDAAEAQVEVDLWRRRALSIAAIVQINVAWQQYRRALDGYDSADALNDIEGK
-322 RTLQTASVIGKE
+322 LLRAVANAETAE
-334 FSGAILS
+334 AQSGFDRIRRELS
-341 AVAVADERDALSS
+341 ALSAQLDRDRALAE
-354 PRLAAALDALR
+354 LYAALANVYVSVGIDPYDGPIDGVELPEMTRTVAANLALWR
-365 AGEFVH
+365 AGR
-371 ETALYPEVE
+371 LPEV
-380 YAFKHP
+380 ALK
-386 LTQEVAYRSQLGARR
+386 
-401 AQVHAAVARA
+401 AAT
-411 IEQLHA
+411 E
-417 DKLDERAALLAY
+417 
-429 HWEQA
+429 
-434 GEALVAAQWYAR
+434 
-446 SARVAGFDS
+446 
-455 PVEAVRHWEK
+455 
-465 VWEILAAA
+465 AAA
-473 PPSDAGVTLRR
+473 PP
-484 EAATQLLL
+484 AAPATADQP
-492 FGWRLGMSG
+492 
-501 ERVSEIFAAGNQ
+501 VPVPVPATAPK
-513 LARAAGDVRE
+513 LAD
-523 QVCLHYS
+523 
-530 FALFHALDGDP
+530 
-541 RRGFPIFEAG
+541 
-551 VAMADATGEPELRSH
+551 TGASR
-566 GVIDAPLRAAV
+566 
-577 WDRGLRELVGPSAL
+577 
-591 ALAAAA
+591 

>member
-10 RTLAAALALALAL
+10 RTLAAALALAL

-274 AVPARS
+274 AVPSRS

-315 RLGDDAK
+315 RLGVRKEMIRLLPGLSLLGSTSYDSNSYLLNRTWAEAGVRATWNLVNLAAGPSTIDAAEAQVEVDLW
-322 RTLQTASVIGKE
+322 R
-334 FSGAILS
+334 
-341 AVAVADERDALSS
+341 RRALSI
-354 PRLAAALDALR
+354 AAI
-365 AGEFVH
+365 V
-371 ETALYPEVE
+371 
-380 YAFKHP
+380 
-386 LTQEVAYRSQLGARR
+386 QINVAWQQYRR
-401 AQVHAAVARA
+401 
-411 IEQLHA
+411 
-417 DKLDERAALLAY
+417 
-429 HWEQA
+429 
-434 GEALVAAQWYAR
+434 
-446 SARVAGFDS
+446 
-455 PVEAVRHWEK
+455 
-465 VWEILAAA
+465 
-473 PPSDAGVTLRR
+473 
-484 EAATQLLL
+484 
-492 FGWRLGMSG
+492 
-501 ERVSEIFAAGNQ
+501 
-513 LARAAGDVRE
+513 
-523 QVCLHYS
+523 
-530 FALFHALDGDP
+530 ALDGYDS
-541 RRGFPIFEAG
+541 
-551 VAMADATGEPELRSH
+551 ADALNDIEGKL
-566 GVIDAPLRAAV
+566 LRAVANAETAEAQSGF
-577 WDRGLRELVGPSAL
+577 DRIRRELSAL
-591 ALAAAA
+591 SAQLDRDRALAELYAALANVYVSVGIDPYDGPIDGVELPEMTRTVAGNLALWRAGRLPEAALKAALMHDGPAL

>member
-315 RLGDDAK
+315 RLGVRKEMIRLLPGLSLLGSTSYDSNSYLLNRTWAEAGVRATWNLVNLAAGPSTIDAAEAQVEVDLWRRRALSIAAIVQINVAWQQYRRALDGYDSADALNDIEGK
-322 RTLQTASVIGKE
+322 LLRAVANAETAE
-334 FSGAILS
+334 AQSGFDRIRRELS
-341 AVAVADERDALSS
+341 ALSAQLDRDRALAE
-354 PRLAAALDALR
+354 LYAALANVYVSVGIDPYDGPIDGVELPEMTRTVAANLALWR
-365 AGEFVH
+365 AGR
-371 ETALYPEVE
+371 LPE
-380 YAFKHP
+380 
-386 LTQEVAYRSQLGARR
+386 
-401 AQVHAAVARA
+401 
-411 IEQLHA
+411 
-417 DKLDERAALLAY
+417 AALK
-429 HWEQA
+429 
-434 GEALVAAQWYAR
+434 AAT
-446 SARVAGFDS
+446 
-455 PVEAVRHWEK
+455 E
-465 VWEILAAA
+465 AAA
-473 PPSDAGVTLRR
+473 PP
-484 EAATQLLL
+484 AAPATADQP
-492 FGWRLGMSG
+492 
-501 ERVSEIFAAGNQ
+501 VPVPTPATAPK
-513 LARAAGDVRE
+513 LAD
-523 QVCLHYS
+523 
-530 FALFHALDGDP
+530 
-541 RRGFPIFEAG
+541 
-551 VAMADATGEPELRSH
+551 TGASR
-566 GVIDAPLRAAV
+566 
-577 WDRGLRELVGPSAL
+577 
-591 ALAAAA
+591 

>member
-10 RTLAAALALALAL
+10 RTLAAALALAIA
-23 TAGCT
+23 AGCT

-34 SDDEHRARVAEDR
+34 SEDEHRARVIEDR
-47 KAIASEF
+47 QAIASDV
-54 VPVSAPLTLPEAIAR
+54 VPVNAPLTLPEAIAR

-124 ERHPRENNYQT
+124 VRNPRETNYQT

-227 PLIPTL
+227 PLIPLL

-274 AVPARS
+274 ALPARG
-280 EALPGAMQASL
+280 EALPGAMQVTL

-315 RLGDDAK
+315 RLGVRKEMIRLLPGLSLLGSTNYDSNSFLLNRAWAEAGVRATWNLVNLVSGPSTIDAAEAQVEVDLW
-322 RTLQTASVIGKE
+322 RRRALSIAAIVQINVAWQQYRRALDGYDSADSINDIEGKLLRAVSNAE
-334 FSGAILS
+334 AAEAQSGFERIRRELS
-341 AVAVADERDALSS
+341 ALSAQLDRDRALAELYAALANVYVSVGIDPYDGPIDGVELPEMTRSVAANLAVWRSGRLPEAALKAATAAETPPAPVTAAPPVAAASAPAPDTK
-354 PRLAAALDALR
+354 LAAAGALR
-365 AGEFVH
+365 
-371 ETALYPEVE
+371 
-380 YAFKHP
+380 
-386 LTQEVAYRSQLGARR
+386 
-401 AQVHAAVARA
+401 
-411 IEQLHA
+411 
-417 DKLDERAALLAY
+417 
-429 HWEQA
+429 
-434 GEALVAAQWYAR
+434 
-446 SARVAGFDS
+446 
-455 PVEAVRHWEK
+455 
-465 VWEILAAA
+465 
-473 PPSDAGVTLRR
+473 
-484 EAATQLLL
+484 
-492 FGWRLGMSG
+492 
-501 ERVSEIFAAGNQ
+501 
-513 LARAAGDVRE
+513 
-523 QVCLHYS
+523 
-530 FALFHALDGDP
+530 
-541 RRGFPIFEAG
+541 
-551 VAMADATGEPELRSH
+551 
-566 GVIDAPLRAAV
+566 
-577 WDRGLRELVGPSAL
+577 
-591 ALAAAA
+591 

>member
-274 AVPARS
+274 AVPSRS

-315 RLGDDAK
+315 RLGVRKEMIRLLPGLSLLGSTSYDSNSYLLNRTWAEAGVRATWNLVNLAAGPSTIDAAEAQVEVDLWRRRALSIAAIVQINVAWQQYRRALDGYDSADALNDIEGK
-322 RTLQTASVIGKE
+322 LLRAVANAETAE
-334 FSGAILS
+334 AQSGFDRIRRELS
-341 AVAVADERDALSS
+341 ALSAQLDRDRALAE
-354 PRLAAALDALR
+354 LYAALANVYVSVGIDPYDGPIDGVELPEMTRTVAANLALWR
-365 AGEFVH
+365 AGR
-371 ETALYPEVE
+371 LPEV
-380 YAFKHP
+380 ALK
-386 LTQEVAYRSQLGARR
+386 
-401 AQVHAAVARA
+401 AAT
-411 IEQLHA
+411 E
-417 DKLDERAALLAY
+417 
-429 HWEQA
+429 
-434 GEALVAAQWYAR
+434 
-446 SARVAGFDS
+446 
-455 PVEAVRHWEK
+455 
-465 VWEILAAA
+465 AAA
-473 PPSDAGVTLRR
+473 PP
-484 EAATQLLL
+484 AAPATADQP
-492 FGWRLGMSG
+492 
-501 ERVSEIFAAGNQ
+501 VPTPATAPK
-513 LARAAGDVRE
+513 LAD
-523 QVCLHYS
+523 
-530 FALFHALDGDP
+530 
-541 RRGFPIFEAG
+541 
-551 VAMADATGEPELRSH
+551 TGASR
-566 GVIDAPLRAAV
+566 
-577 WDRGLRELVGPSAL
+577 
-591 ALAAAA
+591 

>member
-1 MKPTPKPVC
+1 MKPTSKPVC
-10 RTLAAALALALAL
+10 RTLAAALALAL

-315 RLGDDAK
+315 RLGVRKEMIRLLPGLSLLGSTSYDSNSYLLNRTWAEAGVRATWNLVNLAAGPSTIDAAEAQVEVDLWRRRALSIAAIVQINVAWQQYRRALDGYDSADALNDIEGK
-322 RTLQTASVIGKE
+322 LLRAVANAETAE
-334 FSGAILS
+334 AQSGFDRIRRELS
-341 AVAVADERDALSS
+341 ALSAQLDRDRALAE
-354 PRLAAALDALR
+354 LYAALANVYVSVGIDPYDGPIDGVELPEMTRTVAANLALWR
-365 AGEFVH
+365 AGR
-371 ETALYPEVE
+371 LPE
-380 YAFKHP
+380 
-386 LTQEVAYRSQLGARR
+386 
-401 AQVHAAVARA
+401 
-411 IEQLHA
+411 
-417 DKLDERAALLAY
+417 AALK
-429 HWEQA
+429 
-434 GEALVAAQWYAR
+434 AAT
-446 SARVAGFDS
+446 
-455 PVEAVRHWEK
+455 E
-465 VWEILAAA
+465 AAA
-473 PPSDAGVTLRR
+473 PP
-484 EAATQLLL
+484 AAPATADQP
-492 FGWRLGMSG
+492 
-501 ERVSEIFAAGNQ
+501 VPVPVPATAPK
-513 LARAAGDVRE
+513 LAD
-523 QVCLHYS
+523 
-530 FALFHALDGDP
+530 
-541 RRGFPIFEAG
+541 
-551 VAMADATGEPELRSH
+551 TGASR
-566 GVIDAPLRAAV
+566 
-577 WDRGLRELVGPSAL
+577 
-591 ALAAAA
+591 

>member
-315 RLGDDAK
+315 RLGVRKEMIRLLPGLSLLGSTSYDSNSYLLNRTWAEAGVRATWNLVNLAAGPSTIDAAEAQVEVDLWRRRALSIAAIVQINVAWQQYRRALDGYDSADALNDIEGK
-322 RTLQTASVIGKE
+322 LLRAVTNAETAE
-334 FSGAILS
+334 AQSGFDRIRRELS
-341 AVAVADERDALSS
+341 ALSAQLDRDRALAE
-354 PRLAAALDALR
+354 LYAALANVYVSVGIDPYDGPIDGVELPEMTRTVAANLALWR
-365 AGEFVH
+365 AGR
-371 ETALYPEVE
+371 LPE
-380 YAFKHP
+380 
-386 LTQEVAYRSQLGARR
+386 
-401 AQVHAAVARA
+401 
-411 IEQLHA
+411 
-417 DKLDERAALLAY
+417 AALK
-429 HWEQA
+429 
-434 GEALVAAQWYAR
+434 AAT
-446 SARVAGFDS
+446 
-455 PVEAVRHWEK
+455 E
-465 VWEILAAA
+465 AAA
-473 PPSDAGVTLRR
+473 PP
-484 EAATQLLL
+484 ATADQP
-492 FGWRLGMSG
+492 
-501 ERVSEIFAAGNQ
+501 VPVPVPATAPK
-513 LARAAGDVRE
+513 LAD
-523 QVCLHYS
+523 
-530 FALFHALDGDP
+530 
-541 RRGFPIFEAG
+541 
-551 VAMADATGEPELRSH
+551 TGASR
-566 GVIDAPLRAAV
+566 
-577 WDRGLRELVGPSAL
+577 
-591 ALAAAA
+591 

>member
-1 MKPTPKPVC
+1 MMPTPKPVC
-10 RTLAAALALALAL
+10 RTLALAIAAVLA
-23 TAGCT
+23 AGCT

-47 KAIASEF
+47 KAITSDV
-54 VPVSAPLTLPEAIAR
+54 VPVSAPLTLAEAIAR

-124 ERHPRENNYQT
+124 VRNPRENNYQT

-280 EALPGAMQASL
+280 EALPGAMQATL

-315 RLGDDAK
+315 RLGVRKEMIRLLPGLSILGSTNYDSNSYLLNRTWAEAGVRATWNLVNLAAGPSTIDAAEAQVEVDLW
-322 RTLQTASVIGKE
+322 RRRALSIAAIVQINVAWQQYRRALDGYDSAEAINDIEGKLLRAVANAE
-334 FSGAILS
+334 SAEAQSGFDRIRRELS
-341 AVAVADERDALSS
+341 ALSAQLDRDRALAELYAALANVYVSVGIDPYDGPIDGVELPEMTRAVAANLALWRAGRLPDA
-354 PRLAAALDALR
+354 ALR
-365 AGEFVH
+365 AATE
-371 ETALYPEVE
+371 
-380 YAFKHP
+380 
-386 LTQEVAYRSQLGARR
+386 
-401 AQVHAAVARA
+401 
-411 IEQLHA
+411 
-417 DKLDERAALLAY
+417 
-429 HWEQA
+429 A
-434 GEALVAAQWYAR
+434 GPA
-446 SARVAGFDS
+446 
-455 PVEAVRHWEK
+455 P
-465 VWEILAAA
+465 AAA
-473 PPSDAGVTLRR
+473 PA
-484 EAATQLLL
+484 
-492 FGWRLGMSG
+492 
-501 ERVSEIFAAGNQ
+501 
-513 LARAAGDVRE
+513 AAGDPAP
-523 QVCLHYS
+523 
-530 FALFHALDGDP
+530 ALAPKL
-541 RRGFPIFEAG
+541 
-551 VAMADATGEPELRSH
+551 ADAG
-566 GVIDAPLRAAV
+566 AV
-577 WDRGLRELVGPSAL
+577 R
-591 ALAAAA
+591 

>member
-10 RTLAAALALALAL
+10 RTLAAALALAL

-274 AVPARS
+274 AVPSRS

-315 RLGDDAK
+315 RLGVRKEMIRLLPGLSLLGSTSYDSNSYLLNRTWAEAGVRATWNLVNLAAGPSTIDAAEAQVEVDLWRRRALSIAAIVQINVAWQQYRRALDGYDSADALNDIEGK
-322 RTLQTASVIGKE
+322 LLRAVANAETAE
-334 FSGAILS
+334 AQSGFDRIRRELS
-341 AVAVADERDALSS
+341 ALSAQLDRDRALAE
-354 PRLAAALDALR
+354 LYAALANVYVSVGIDPYDGPIDGVELPEMTRTVAANLALWR
-365 AGEFVH
+365 AGR
-371 ETALYPEVE
+371 LPE
-380 YAFKHP
+380 
-386 LTQEVAYRSQLGARR
+386 
-401 AQVHAAVARA
+401 
-411 IEQLHA
+411 
-417 DKLDERAALLAY
+417 AALK
-429 HWEQA
+429 
-434 GEALVAAQWYAR
+434 AAT
-446 SARVAGFDS
+446 
-455 PVEAVRHWEK
+455 E
-465 VWEILAAA
+465 AAA
-473 PPSDAGVTLRR
+473 PP
-484 EAATQLLL
+484 AAPATADQP
-492 FGWRLGMSG
+492 
-501 ERVSEIFAAGNQ
+501 VPVPATAPK
-513 LARAAGDVRE
+513 LAD
-523 QVCLHYS
+523 
-530 FALFHALDGDP
+530 
-541 RRGFPIFEAG
+541 
-551 VAMADATGEPELRSH
+551 TGASR
-566 GVIDAPLRAAV
+566 
-577 WDRGLRELVGPSAL
+577 
-591 ALAAAA
+591 

>member
-274 AVPARS
+274 AVPSRS

-315 RLGDDAK
+315 RLGVRKEMIRLLPGLSLLGSTSYDSNSYLLNRTWAEAGVRATWNLVNLAAGPSTIDAAEAQVEVDLWRRRALSIAAIVQINVAWQQYRRALDGYDSADALNDIEGK
-322 RTLQTASVIGKE
+322 LLRAVANAETAE
-334 FSGAILS
+334 AQSGFDRIRRELS
-341 AVAVADERDALSS
+341 ALSAQLDRDRALAE
-354 PRLAAALDALR
+354 LYAALANVYVSVGIDPYDGPIDGVELPEMTRTVAGNLALWR
-365 AGEFVH
+365 AGR
-371 ETALYPEVE
+371 LPE
-380 YAFKHP
+380 
-386 LTQEVAYRSQLGARR
+386 
-401 AQVHAAVARA
+401 
-411 IEQLHA
+411 
-417 DKLDERAALLAY
+417 AALK
-429 HWEQA
+429 
-434 GEALVAAQWYAR
+434 AAT
-446 SARVAGFDS
+446 
-455 PVEAVRHWEK
+455 E
-465 VWEILAAA
+465 AAA
-473 PPSDAGVTLRR
+473 PP
-484 EAATQLLL
+484 AAPATADQP
-492 FGWRLGMSG
+492 
-501 ERVSEIFAAGNQ
+501 VPVPTPATAPK
-513 LARAAGDVRE
+513 LAD
-523 QVCLHYS
+523 
-530 FALFHALDGDP
+530 
-541 RRGFPIFEAG
+541 
-551 VAMADATGEPELRSH
+551 TGASR
-566 GVIDAPLRAAV
+566 
-577 WDRGLRELVGPSAL
+577 
-591 ALAAAA
+591 

>member
-10 RTLAAALALALAL
+10 RTLAAALALAL

-274 AVPARS
+274 AVPSRS

-315 RLGDDAK
+315 RLGVRKEMIRLLPGLSLLGSTSYDSNSYLLNRTWAEAGVRATWNLVNLAAGPSTIDAAEAQVEVDLWRRRALSIAAIVQINVAWQQYRRALDGYDSADALNDIEGK
-322 RTLQTASVIGKE
+322 LLRAVANAETAE
-334 FSGAILS
+334 AQSGFDRIRRELS
-341 AVAVADERDALSS
+341 ALSAQLDRDRALAE
-354 PRLAAALDALR
+354 LYAALANVYVSVGIDPYDGPIDGVELPEMTRTVAANLALWR
-365 AGEFVH
+365 AGR
-371 ETALYPEVE
+371 LPEV
-380 YAFKHP
+380 ALK
-386 LTQEVAYRSQLGARR
+386 
-401 AQVHAAVARA
+401 AAT
-411 IEQLHA
+411 E
-417 DKLDERAALLAY
+417 
-429 HWEQA
+429 
-434 GEALVAAQWYAR
+434 
-446 SARVAGFDS
+446 
-455 PVEAVRHWEK
+455 
-465 VWEILAAA
+465 AAA
-473 PPSDAGVTLRR
+473 PP
-484 EAATQLLL
+484 AAPATADQP
-492 FGWRLGMSG
+492 
-501 ERVSEIFAAGNQ
+501 VPVPTPATAPK
-513 LARAAGDVRE
+513 LAD
-523 QVCLHYS
+523 
-530 FALFHALDGDP
+530 
-541 RRGFPIFEAG
+541 
-551 VAMADATGEPELRSH
+551 TGASR
-566 GVIDAPLRAAV
+566 
-577 WDRGLRELVGPSAL
+577 
-591 ALAAAA
+591 

>member
-10 RTLAAALALALAL
+10 RTLAAALALAL

-274 AVPARS
+274 AVPSRS

-315 RLGDDAK
+315 RLGVRKEMIRLLPGLSLLGSTSYDSNSYLLNRTWAEAGVRATWNLVNLAAGPSTIDAAEAQVEVDLWRRRALSIAAIVQINVAWQQYRRALDGYDSADALNDIEGK
-322 RTLQTASVIGKE
+322 LLRAVANAETAE
-334 FSGAILS
+334 AQSGFDRIRRELS
-341 AVAVADERDALSS
+341 ALSAQLDRDRALAE
-354 PRLAAALDALR
+354 LYAALANVYVSVGIDPYDGPIDGVELPEMTRTVAANLALWR
-365 AGEFVH
+365 AGR
-371 ETALYPEVE
+371 LPE
-380 YAFKHP
+380 
-386 LTQEVAYRSQLGARR
+386 
-401 AQVHAAVARA
+401 
-411 IEQLHA
+411 
-417 DKLDERAALLAY
+417 AALK
-429 HWEQA
+429 
-434 GEALVAAQWYAR
+434 AAT
-446 SARVAGFDS
+446 
-455 PVEAVRHWEK
+455 E
-465 VWEILAAA
+465 AAA
-473 PPSDAGVTLRR
+473 PP
-484 EAATQLLL
+484 AAPATADQP
-492 FGWRLGMSG
+492 
-501 ERVSEIFAAGNQ
+501 VPVPVPATAPK
-513 LARAAGDVRE
+513 LAD
-523 QVCLHYS
+523 
-530 FALFHALDGDP
+530 
-541 RRGFPIFEAG
+541 
-551 VAMADATGEPELRSH
+551 TGASR
-566 GVIDAPLRAAV
+566 
-577 WDRGLRELVGPSAL
+577 
-591 ALAAAA
+591 

>member
-274 AVPARS
+274 AVPSRS

-315 RLGDDAK
+315 RLGVRKEMIRLLPGLSLLGSTSYDSNSYLLNRTWAEAGVRATWNLVNLAAGPSTIDAAEAQVEVDLWRRRALSIAAIVQINVAWQQYRRALDGYDSADALNDIEGK
-322 RTLQTASVIGKE
+322 LLRAVANAETAE
-334 FSGAILS
+334 AQSGFDRIRRELS
-341 AVAVADERDALSS
+341 ALSAQLDRDRALAE
-354 PRLAAALDALR
+354 LYAALANVYVSVGIDPYDGPIDGVELPEMTRTVAANLALWR
-365 AGEFVH
+365 AGR
-371 ETALYPEVE
+371 LPE
-380 YAFKHP
+380 
-386 LTQEVAYRSQLGARR
+386 
-401 AQVHAAVARA
+401 
-411 IEQLHA
+411 
-417 DKLDERAALLAY
+417 AALK
-429 HWEQA
+429 
-434 GEALVAAQWYAR
+434 AAT
-446 SARVAGFDS
+446 
-455 PVEAVRHWEK
+455 E
-465 VWEILAAA
+465 AAA
-473 PPSDAGVTLRR
+473 PP
-484 EAATQLLL
+484 AAPATADQP
-492 FGWRLGMSG
+492 
-501 ERVSEIFAAGNQ
+501 VPVPTPATAPK
-513 LARAAGDVRE
+513 LAD
-523 QVCLHYS
+523 
-530 FALFHALDGDP
+530 
-541 RRGFPIFEAG
+541 
-551 VAMADATGEPELRSH
+551 TGASR
-566 GVIDAPLRAAV
+566 
-577 WDRGLRELVGPSAL
+577 
-591 ALAAAA
+591 